1 MLEGLQ
7 RAVYRVSPAFV
18 RKELRRKA
26 PWGVDRFAVT
36 LFDGGR
42 LQLRDPS
49 ASTVLAN
56 LWWDG
61 IRGYEPETL
70 HLFAC
75 LARDA
80 AVVYDVGAY
89 FGLYALVAAMAAPR
103 AKVFSFEP
111 FPDSYRMHR
120 ELIALNGLDDRITA
134 LQSAV
139 SDKAGEASYYFP
151 SRPGARIQNIGSLHN
166 RFEAGERFADR
177 DYARVD
183 VQVTTIDDLVAGGT
197 PAPNLIKIDVEESE
211 HLVLEGARRTL
222 AAARPDIVMEIVF
235 GRTHFGVIEGLLA
248 GLGYRFY
255 DIYMDRVRE
264 VPSLKAEKA
273 NAGEARLA
281 SKRGG
286 WTDRLL
292 SPRPA
297 AEIARLLAAAP

>member
-7 RAVYRVSPAFV
+7 RAVYRVSPGFL

-26 PWGVDRFAVT
+26 PWGVDRFSVA
-36 LFDGGR
+36 LYDGGL
-42 LQLRDPS
+42 LQLRDPA

-80 AVVYDVGAY
+80 PVVYDVGAY
-89 FGLYALVAAMAAPR
+89 FGLYALVAAKSAPR
-103 AKVFSFEP
+103 SRIFSFEP
-111 FPDSYRMHR
+111 FPDSFRMHE
-120 ELIALNGLDDRITA
+120 ELIALNGLSDRITA
-134 LQSAV
+134 IQAAV
-139 SDKAGEASYYFP
+139 SDQPGTASYYYP
-151 SRPGARIQNIGSLHN
+151 SKPGARVQNIGSLHN

-183 VQVTTIDDLVAGGT
+183 VRVTTIDDLVAGGT
-197 PAPNLIKIDVEESE
+197 PAPNLVKIDVEESE
-211 HLVLEGARRTL
+211 HLVLAGARRTL

-235 GRTHFGVIEGLLA
+235 GRTRFGAIEDLLA
-248 GLGYRFY
+248 GLDYRFY
-255 DIYMDRVRE
+255 DIYMGRVRE
-264 VPSLKAEKA
+264 VPSLAAPKA

-281 SKRGG
+281 SRRGG

-297 AEIARLLAAAP
+297 AEIDRLLAAVP